1 MRRNNRIEKGEKMKK
16 FIYYA
21 EHKPS
26 MLEDYVK
33 NSYENQSW
41 KDWYRKNRHRYV
53 GQNKSAKTIDISKW
67 LD

>member
-1 MRRNNRIEKGEKMKK
+1 MKK